1 MCFMER
7 ATLTTAAV
15 EEWRPVKEFDGL
27 YEVSNL
33 GRVRSLDRWIEL
45 PCVRWG
51 GTMKRFMRSCIRK
64 PKKCKDG
71 YERVIL
77 SKNHEEKTY
86 LVHRLV
92 AEAFIQNT
100 ENLPC
105 INHRDENKSNNC
117 VYNLE
122 WCSASY
128 NLKYGTRP
136 IKFGKSRGKPI
147 EQMTL
152 DGQVVARYYNE
163 YEAVR
168 QSNGE
173 FTVSCI
179 NNVVLGK
186 KKSYKGYRWRYV
198 DN

>member
-1 MCFMER
+1 MVP
-7 ATLTTAAV
+7 AISTTPAN
-15 EEWRPVKEFDGL
+15 
-27 YEVSNL
+27 EVWKDIEGWEGWYQVSTH
-33 GRVRSLDRWIEL
+33 GRIRSMDRWIEL

-51 GTMKRFMRSCIRK
+51 GTMNRFMRSCIRK
-64 PKKCKDG
+64 PKKCKNG

-92 AEAFIQNT
+92 AEAFIPNP
-100 ENLPC
+100 ENLPY
-105 INHRDENKSNNC
+105 INHRDENPSNNC

-128 NLKYGTRP
+128 NLTYGTRP
-136 IKFGKSRGKPI
+136 VKFGMSRGKPI
-147 EQMTL
+147 EQITL

-168 QSNGE
+168 QSKGE
-173 FTVSCI
+173 FSVSCI
-179 NNVVLGK
+179 NNVALGK
-186 KKSYKGYRWRYV
+186 KKSYKGFIWRYIE
-198 DN
+198 